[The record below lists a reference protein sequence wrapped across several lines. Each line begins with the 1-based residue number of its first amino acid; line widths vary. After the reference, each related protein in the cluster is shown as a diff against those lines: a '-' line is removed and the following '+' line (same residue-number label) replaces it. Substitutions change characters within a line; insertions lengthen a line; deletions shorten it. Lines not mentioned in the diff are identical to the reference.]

1 MDNNNQ
7 IVVVTP
13 VNDGEATQIAKIL
26 KEKNIKT
33 LIKKQGWGASWS
45 GLEPEIKK
53 EIENYKNKNFE
64 VFGVELQGKAPEGA
78 VNIDHHKYDGD
89 DRSSDKSSLE
99 QVADLIGYKLS
110 LYEEFIAAND
120 KGFIPK
126 MIELA
131 KTKNLSKEQTEKLIQ
146 KVRLQDR
153 AAQGITS
160 EQEEIAK
167 KAIEEAEVFDLLTVV
182 HMSHSK
188 TATVCD
194 RLYGRYKNLL
204 IVSSDGEVNFF
215 GEKRVIEKLSSL
227 VEGSWSG
234 GDLDHDNGFWG
245 GYPSQDLDI
254 EKEVKN
260 LLNI

>member
-1 MDNNNQ
+1 MKNQ

-13 VNDGEATQIAKIL
+13 VNDGEAVQIEKIL
-26 KEKNIKT
+26 KNENIKT
-33 LIKKQGWGASWS
+33 LITKQGWGASWD
-45 GLEPEIKK
+45 GLEPEIKEK
-53 EIENYKNKNFE
+53 IESYKNKNFKI
-64 VFGVELQGKAPEGA
+64 FGVELQGSAPEG
-78 VNIDHHKYDGD
+78 VENIDHHRYDGD
-89 DRSSDKSSLE
+89 DRTNEFSSLE
-99 QVADLIGYKLS
+99 QVAKLVGHRLS
-110 LYEEFIAAND
+110 LFEEFISAND
-120 KGFIPK
+120 KGFIPA
-126 MIELA
+126 MLALA
-131 KTKNLSKEQTEKLIQ
+131 KTKNLSEKETQKLIE

-153 AAQGITS
+153 VAQGITP
-160 EQEEIAK
+160 EQERIAE
-167 KAIEEAEVFDLLTVV
+167 KAIQEAEVSDLLTVV

-194 RLYGRYKNLL
+194 RLWGSYKNLL

-215 GEKRVIEKLSSL
+215 GSRRVIEKLSSL

-245 GYPSQDLDI
+245 GYPQNLDI

>member
-1 MDNNNQ
+1 MENSK
-7 IVVVTP
+7 IVIVTP
-13 VNDGEATQIAKIL
+13 VNDGEAIQIKNIL
-26 KEKNIKT
+26 ENKNIKT
-33 LIKKQGWGASWS
+33 LITKQGWGASWD
-45 GLEPEIKK
+45 GLEPEIKE
-53 EIENYKNKNFE
+53 EIKNLKNKNFE
-64 VFGVELQGKAPEGA
+64 VFGVELQGTAPEGA